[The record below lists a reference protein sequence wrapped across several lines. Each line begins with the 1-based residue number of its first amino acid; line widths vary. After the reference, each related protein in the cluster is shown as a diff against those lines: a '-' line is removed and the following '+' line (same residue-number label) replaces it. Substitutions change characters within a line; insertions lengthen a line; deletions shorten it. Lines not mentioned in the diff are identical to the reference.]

1 MGDLLVRTHKDL
13 EVWNLAMNLAEQVY
27 GLSSNFPKNEAF
39 GLVQQM
45 RRSAV
50 SVPSNIAEGAARQST
65 KEFIQFFSI
74 SMGSLSELETQLM
87 LSQRLHYVSDEIILE
102 LLILV
107 RKHIIG
113 LMTSLKK
120 RL

>member
-13 EVWNLAMNLAEQVY
+13 EIWNLAMNLAEQVY

-65 KEFIQFFSI
+65 KEFIQISLYIYGFSFRARDAAYAF
-74 SMGSLSELETQLM
+74 S
-87 LSQRLHYVSDEIILE
+87 
-102 LLILV
+102 
-107 RKHIIG
+107 K
-113 LMTSLKK
+113 TSLCI
-120 RL
+120 R